1 MLILNQQHRPIDREG
16 VMDTMNKTKHSPLP
30 WKIYGATVI
39 WSPEGHAN
47 VAAVSDPH
55 PPNDS
60 SVGYYE
66 IRPWTDNDAGKR
78 FEEACANA
86 ELIVT
91 AVNERERLREAM
103 LDAIDKLER
112 TTSVQ
117 DRPVTLIKQSCRF
130 IAKNLRAALN
140 DQKGE

>member
-1 MLILNQQHRPIDREG
+1 
-16 VMDTMNKTKHSPLP
+16 MDTMNKTKHSPLP

-91 AVNERERLREAM
+91 AVNERERLRRMLSTVIDASYGTSYHHIGDGDGIPEAEAKEIA
-103 LDAIDKLER
+103 DWWQAELEQIQR
-112 TTSVQ
+112 EH
-117 DRPVTLIKQSCRF
+117 
-130 IAKNLRAALN
+130 N
-140 DQKGE
+140 DQKGK